1 MFITSVL
8 IAIAGFSL
16 VYLTFERIRE
26 FIHKIKSTDKVQ
38 KEAHE
43 QKEMISSI
51 QQEISRLKEEKDDLA
66 EQLRQATVGDSPLAK
81 AREKKFQIQF
91 LLQEQRHE
99 DEYIALEEEKD
110 RYVAETQEVRVNRK
124 HTPARAN

>member
-1 MFITSVL
+1 MFMTPVL
-8 IAIAGFSL
+8 IAIAGLSL
-16 VYLTFERIRE
+16 VYLTFERIRGL
-26 FIHKIKSTDKVQ
+26 IHKIKSTDKVQ

-66 EQLRQATVGDSPLAK
+66 EQLRQVTVGDSPLAK
-81 AREKKFQIQF
+81 AREKKFKIQF
-91 LLQEQRHE
+91 QLQEQRHE
-99 DEYIALEEEKD
+99 DEYIALKEEKD